1 MPLGNDYYKKVLDNL
16 YDGIYLLDEN
26 RNIVYWNAGAEQHT
40 GYSASEVMNK
50 CCEKVLM
57 HVDSEGVPLCNGS
70 CPVMQTIDDGTLRE
84 VEVYLQHK
92 EGHRVPVSMRIAPI
106 KDTENQV
113 VVAVEIFSD
122 GSPKYTMR
130 QMIDELKT
138 LALLDPLSELG
149 NRRYIEMH
157 IKGRLEEMERYGWP
171 FGVLFVDIDH
181 FKKINDQYGHN
192 VGDRVLKM
200 VGKTMSNSLR
210 TFDVIGRW
218 GGEEFIVILVNVDEE
233 HMVSVADRLRV
244 LVQQSSISLDNE
256 YVRATVSIG
265 ASRAVSG
272 DDPESILERA
282 DKLMYKSKEAG
293 RNCVTSD
300 SKAELAKRN

>member
-26 RNIVYWNAGAEQHT
+26 RNIVYWNSGAEKHT
-40 GYSASEVMNK
+40 GYGPFEVMNK
-50 CCEKVLM
+50 CCEDVLM
-57 HVDSEGVPLCNGS
+57 HVDSKGVPLCKES
-70 CPVMQTIDDGTLRE
+70 CPVLQTITDGNLRE

-106 KDTENQV
+106 KDSANQV

-130 QMIDELKT
+130 QMIGELKT
-138 LALLDPLSELG
+138 LALLDPLLEVG

-171 FGVLFVDIDH
+171 FGVLFVDIDN
-181 FKKINDQYGHN
+181 FKSINDKYGHS

-210 TFDVIGRW
+210 TFDVLGRW
-218 GGEEFIVILVNVDEE
+218 GGEEFIVIIVNVDEE
-233 HMVSVADRLRV
+233 HLLSVAERLRV
-244 LVQQSSISLDNE
+244 MVQQSSISLGKD

-265 ASRAVSG
+265 AAQAING
-272 DDPESILERA
+272 DDAESILDRA

-293 RNCVTSD
+293 RNCTTSN
-300 SKAELAKRN
+300 SGTELAKRN